1 MKRIDRVK
9 FRPRALPFT
18 LYTLSFFCLRVLS
31 PASVRADE
39 FTHTSRHAARLF
51 SYGMLIIDTRM
62 GDVRIEG
69 WDEPRVEVEAEK
81 NVRAGSERK
90 AQPLFDLIRIELAGQ
105 DKEVRLRTIYPGRS
119 LRRPFRG
126 ESKLSVNLRIK
137 MPYDANLTLKCVDG
151 DVRVTGLVGREQLRV
166 NYGDVE
172 INVPDVYRL
181 RSLDAHTWIGYVQ
194 SDLHGLPQ
202 DSAGL
207 RQKLLFQN
215 SQGRQDILVRVR
227 MGGVFVFG
235 GPE

>member
-1 MKRIDRVK
+1 MEAGKHFK
-9 FRPRALPFT
+9 PGPRR
-18 LYTLSFFCLRVLS
+18 LYFLLCSSSFLACSVW
-31 PASVRADE
+31 PAAIRADE
-39 FTHTSRHAARLF
+39 FTQTSRHAARLF

-90 AQPLFDLIRIELAGQ
+90 ARPLFDLIRIELAGQ

-151 DVRVTGLVGREQLRV
+151 DVRVMGLVGREQLRV